1 VSEVDGNNTFD
12 LFPCFTFIIL
22 QLLNVLFLCKFLFKF
37 SFYVNFCLKLL
48 NAFNLIV
55 IYIMQPLAFV
65 VWVITISKKV
75 CTKFTRLD
83 VLFNFK
89 IV

>member
-1 VSEVDGNNTFD
+1 
-12 LFPCFTFIIL
+12 
-22 QLLNVLFLCKFLFKF
+22 
-37 SFYVNFCLKLL
+37 L